1 MGSQQVT
8 FVDAGRL
15 LDLIL
20 WRFHVIQ
27 VGALSLMFEATG
39 HAYVLTV
46 LDHGQHG
53 AVK

>member
-1 MGSQQVT
+1 M
-8 FVDAGRL
+8 
-15 LDLIL
+15 
-20 WRFHVIQ
+20 IQ
-27 VGALSLMFEATG
+27 VGSLSLMFEATV